1 MSVDTL
7 LKISE
12 KLRNFC
18 NFVGK
23 VGSFAI
29 LPLVFFTM
37 WDVVIRKLG
46 GGQIWLTENI
56 GSMFESTKIQ
66 EWEWHWH
73 TALFAL
79 VLGYGYV
86 NNRHVRVDLLR
97 EHLKF
102 KTQAWIELLG
112 VTFFMIPY
120 CVIVG
125 YYAGEFAWGAFV
137 TNEISPSTVGLEH
150 RWIIKTVLA
159 SGILIAGV
167 AGISVWL
174 QVLAV
179 LLSPEDKRFELMV
192 LEWPE
197 EQERKRR
204 VAIGTKKKKAT
215 SS

>member
-1 MSVDTL
+1 MFVDKL
-7 LKISE
+7 LHVSD
-12 KLRNFC
+12 KLRRFC
-18 NFVGK
+18 TVIGK
-23 VGSFAI
+23 VGSYAI
-29 LPLVFFTM
+29 IPLVAFTM

-46 GGQIWLTENI
+46 GGQIWMIENI

-73 TALFAL
+73 TVLFSM

-86 NNRHVRVDLLR
+86 SNRHVRVDLLR

-102 KTQAWIELLG
+102 KTQTWIEFTG
-112 VTFFMIPY
+112 VSLFLIPY

-125 YYAGEFAWGAFV
+125 YFAYDYAWSAFV
-137 TNEISPSTVGLEH
+137 TNEISPSTVGLSH

-159 SGILIAGV
+159 SGIAIAGI

-179 LLSPEDKRFELMV
+179 LLSPDDKRFELMT

-197 EQERKRR
+197 EQARKRR
-204 VAIGTKKKKAT
+204 VAIGKKQVKKAPA
-215 SS
+215 